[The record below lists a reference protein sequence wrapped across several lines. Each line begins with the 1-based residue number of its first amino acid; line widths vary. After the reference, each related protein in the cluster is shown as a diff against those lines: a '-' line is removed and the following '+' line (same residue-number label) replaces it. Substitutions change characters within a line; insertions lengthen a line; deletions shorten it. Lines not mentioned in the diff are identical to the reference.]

1 MTDRLGRLRCRFIIT
16 SVTTALILA
25 GCAGRGVL
33 DASWMAPLTNTDGS
47 PLTDVA
53 SYRVYYSTTDPPC
66 PGGRAIVA
74 AAPEASLPPDQ
85 RLGVRLTGLTLGK
98 LYYVAVAAV
107 NSRGI
112 VSSCSDT
119 VSAPARR
126 P

>member
-1 MTDRLGRLRCRFIIT
+1 M
-16 SVTTALILA
+16 
-25 GCAGRGVL
+25 
-33 DASWMAPLTNTDGS
+33 
-47 PLTDVA
+47 
-53 SYRVYYSTTDPPC
+53 
-66 PGGRAIVA
+66 A
-74 AAPEASLPPDQ
+74 AAPEASLPSDQ

-119 VSAPARR
+119 VSARARR